1 MMVRPTSQRFGVI
14 SDFIG
19 DREDVPTL
27 KIPNV
32 YHPES
37 SGTFLQYGMLRTM
50 PGCNAGSFI
59 DNSDDKVQTPDGN
72 PVIHHHRHVSGAAVE
87 YVFQYTKAHV
97 YLWNQSTRTYTTMFT
112 CGSDCTLWD
121 TVSLSGKTVSTNGVD
136 FVQVWDE
143 TTPATVFAAHDT
155 VTGIDIDGAGGR
167 LTRARYLGA
176 YEGNLVLGGLTED
189 GTLYPRRMRIST
201 NGDITDFDV
210 NGSGDTFRGDFEEG
224 SDVIK
229 GFGNYTFAGARI
241 FVVFKEESVYKLWL
255 VESLSRYE
263 SKRAE
268 GNVGL
273 LASHSVVNDQDG
285 NLYYLADDLT
295 VRKFGFGVVSQAKA
309 VTLRG
314 MNVTTVVDVE
324 AVFMR
329 PYNHIWWSIPGN
341 AGSSTLDTVIA
352 LNLDYNVWHQFD
364 FAIRS
369 FGRWSQQETTTID
382 GLDTLS
388 TTIDGLDAH
397 LPSIDFI
404 EGTVGFKLDL
414 ASDYSGYTYV
424 AHSSESDKGV
434 AINRSFVIS
443 VDLTEKRSLN
453 LFKRSSRS
461 KAYFAGRSTTGTLT
475 LSVKRDN
482 EPNYTT
488 LGSLSLESNNAFT
501 DVDLP
506 YDIRAKH
513 FLFKVDGT
521 ILFDFIGMFW
531 TFEFDGEF

>member
-1 MMVRPTSQRFGVI
+1 MVRATSQRFGVI
-14 SDFIG
+14 SDFS

-50 PGCNAGSFI
+50 PGCNGGAFI
-59 DNSDDKVQTPDGN
+59 NDSDVKVQVTDGN
-72 PVIHHHRHVSGAAVE
+72 PVIHHHRHVSGAGVE

-97 YLWNQSTRTYTTMFT
+97 YLWDQSTRTYTTMFT
-112 CGSDCTLWD
+112 CASDCTLWD
-121 TVSLSGKTVSTNGVD
+121 TVSLSGKIISTNGVD

-143 TTPATVFAAHDT
+143 TTPATVFAAFDT

-167 LTRARYLGA
+167 LTRAKYLGA
-176 YEGNLVLGGLTED
+176 YEGILVLGGLTED
-189 GTLYPRRMRIST
+189 GTLFPRRVRLST
-201 NGDITDFDV
+201 LNAIDDFDV
-210 NGSGDTFRGDFEEG
+210 NGTGDTKRLDFEEG

-229 GFGNYTFAGARI
+229 GFGNYTFANARI
-241 FVVFKEESVYKLWL
+241 FVIFKEESVYKLWL
-255 VESLSRYE
+255 VEGLGRYGTA
-263 SKRAE
+263 RTE
-268 GNVGL
+268 GKVGL
-273 LASHSVVNDQDG
+273 LATHSVINDQDG
-285 NLYYLADDLT
+285 NLYYLADDFT

-329 PYNHIWWSIPGN
+329 PYNQIWWSIPST
-341 AGSSTLDTVIA
+341 AGSTTLDAVIA
-352 LNLDYNVWHQFD
+352 LSLDYNVWHQFG

-388 TTIDGLDAH
+388 TTIDGLDAQ

-404 EGTVGFKLDL
+404 EGIVGFKLDL

-424 AHSSESDKGV
+424 AHASESDKGV
-434 AINRSFVIS
+434 AISRSFVIS
-443 VDLTEKRSLN
+443 VDLTQKRSLN
-453 LFKRSSRS
+453 FFKRSSRS
-461 KAYFAGRSTTGTLT
+461 KAYFAGRSTTGTLS
-475 LSVKRDN
+475 LSVKKDN
-482 EPNYTT
+482 QPNYTL
-488 LGSLSLESNNAFT
+488 LGSLSLESLSAFT

-513 FLFKVDGT
+513 FLFKVEGT